1 MQLLGEAPALQQE
14 PRTRLEARER
24 RVQRPQAS
32 GESDADAL
40 RLAALV
46 GPEAAAI
53 RRASALTAAASALW
67 IGQAAL
73 LAWAIQG
80 LVAGPGASG
89 LRLEAAATGFLALA
103 VLRIAA
109 DAWAGHLGFAAAERI
124 ALRARGSLLAAVAR
138 TSPLD
143 ARHPPAGEVA
153 AILSQHVEALVPY
166 LTRHWP
172 ARLRLML
179 LPAAILAVT
188 LAFSWAAALIL
199 LLAGPVIPLFMGL
212 IGAEARG
219 ASERQLAAIG
229 SLGGYL
235 LDRLQGLTTIRLFDA
250 VERTAAALEAQA
262 AAIHHGTMR
271 VLRIAF
277 VSSAVLELFAALG
290 VALLAVYIGF
300 SLLGYFNFGTWR
312 GGLGLCEA
320 LFLLLIAPEFFQPL
334 RDYAAAYHDRAA
346 ALAASREIGRI
357 LEHGGPR
364 LVGRGAAVAVADAPR
379 QPPAIALEGVRLAFG
394 GGQEAVLEGVSLAI
408 APGEHVALVGP
419 SGSGK
424 SVLLGLMAGLIA
436 PSAGAV
442 RCGGRPLDDATADA
456 WRTRLAWLG
465 QRPNFIKGSVL
476 ANLTLGRPRPDP
488 ARVAWALDVAAAAE
502 VVARLPRGLSAPL
515 GEGGH
520 GVSGGEAQRLALAR
534 AALAEADVI
543 LADEPTEHLD
553 EETARTVI
561 DGLMAIAH
569 GRTLVVATH
578 DARLMARMARVIDMG
593 ELCAARP
600 ASALE
605 ASP

>member
-1 MQLLGEAPALQQE
+1 MNVPGALALK
-14 PRTRLEARER
+14 RTADVRLEARQRWLR
-24 RVQRPQAS
+24 RAEA
-32 GESDADAL
+32 GGTGDADAV
-40 RLAALV
+40 RLARLA
-46 GPEAAAI
+46 GPEAVAI
-53 RRASALTAAASALW
+53 RWASVLTAAAGALW
-67 IGQAAL
+67 LGQAAL
-73 LAWAIQG
+73 LAGAIQG
-80 LVAGPGASG
+80 LLPGPGAPG
-89 LRLEAAATGFLALA
+89 LALETAATGFLALA
-103 VLRIAA
+103 ILRIAA
-109 DAWAGHLGFAAAERI
+109 ESWAGHLGFAAAERI
-124 ALRARGSLLAAVAR
+124 VLSVRASLLAPLAR

-143 ARHPPAGEVA
+143 AGRLQAGEIA
-153 AILSQHVEALVPY
+153 AILSQHVEALIPY
-166 LTRHWP
+166 VTRHQP
-172 ARLRLML
+172 ARMRLLL

-188 LAFSWAAALIL
+188 LWFSWAAVLVL

-212 IGAEARG
+212 IGIEARS

-250 VERTAAALEAQA
+250 VERTAAALERHAD
-262 AAIHHGTMR
+262 AIRHGTMQ

-290 VALLAVYIGF
+290 VALLAVYVGF
-300 SLLGYFNFGTWR
+300 NLLGYFEFGTWSGR
-312 GGLGLCEA
+312 LSLAEG

-357 LEHGGPR
+357 LEHGAPG
-364 LVGRGAAVAVADAPR
+364 LVGAGTAVAGSTR
-379 QPPAIALEGVRLAFG
+379 NPPSIALEGVTLAFG
-394 GGQEAVLEGVSLAI
+394 AGRQPVLDRVSLAI

-424 SVLLGLMAGLIA
+424 SMILGLIAGLIA
-436 PSAGAV
+436 PNAGVV
-442 RCGGRPLDDATADA
+442 RCGGEPLNDTTADA
-456 WRTRLAWLG
+456 WRARLAWLG

-488 ARVAWALDVAAAAE
+488 ARVAQALDAAAAAG
-502 VVARLPRGLSAPL
+502 VVARLPRGLAAPL
-515 GEGGH
+515 GEAGH

-553 EETARTVI
+553 TETAQAVA
-561 DGLMAIAH
+561 DGLLAIAR

-578 DARLMARMARVIDMG
+578 DPRLSDRMGRVVDLG
-593 ELCAARP
+593 RLP
-600 ASALE
+600 APNAGTVLE
-605 ASP
+605 AAQ

>member
-1 MQLLGEAPALQQE
+1 M
-14 PRTRLEARER
+14 
-24 RVQRPQAS
+24 QRPQAS
-32 GESDADAL
+32 GEGDADAL
-40 RLAALV
+40 RLAGLV

-53 RRASALTAAASALW
+53 GRASVLTAAASALW
-67 IGQAAL
+67 LGQAAL
-73 LAWAIQG
+73 LAWAIES
-80 LVAGPGASG
+80 LVAGSGAHG
-89 LRLEAAATGFLALA
+89 LRLETAAAGFLALA
-103 VLRIAA
+103 VLRIGA
-109 DAWAGHLGFAAAERI
+109 DAYAGHLGFAAAERM
-124 ALRARGSLLAAVAR
+124 ALRARSDLLAALAR
-138 TSPLD
+138 MSPLD
-143 ARHPPAGEVA
+143 AGRPPAGESA

-166 LTRHWP
+166 LTRHQP
-172 ARLRLML
+172 ARMRLML

-199 LLAGPVIPLFMGL
+199 LLAGPIIPLFMGL

-229 SLGGYL
+229 SLSGYL

-250 VERTAAALEAQA
+250 VERTAAALEERA
-262 AAIHHGTMR
+262 AAIRHGTMR

-300 SLLGYFNFGTWR
+300 SLLGYFGFGTWT
-312 GGLGLCEA
+312 GGLGLGEA

-357 LEHGGPR
+357 LEHGGPH
-364 LVGRGAAVAVADAPR
+364 LVGSGAAVADPPR
-379 QPPAIALEGVRLAFG
+379 HPPAIALEGVSLAFG
-394 GGQEAVLEGVSLAI
+394 GGHKAVLDDLSLGI
-408 APGEHVALVGP
+408 APGEHVALIGP

-424 SVLLGLMAGLIA
+424 SMLLGLIAGLIG
-436 PSAGAV
+436 PSAGVV
-442 RCGGRPLDDATADA
+442 RCGGLPLDDATADA
-456 WRTRLAWLG
+456 WRSRLAWLG
-465 QRPNFIKGSVL
+465 QRPHFIKGSVL

-488 ARVAWALDVAAAAE
+488 ARLARALDVAAAAE
-502 VVARLPRGLSAPL
+502 VAARLPRGLAAPL
-515 GEGGH
+515 GEAGH

-553 EETARTVI
+553 EETARAVI
-561 DGLMAIAH
+561 DGLMVIAR

-578 DARLMARMARVIDMG
+578 DPRLMARMARVIDVG
-593 ELCAARP
+593 RLGAAGD
-600 ASALE
+600 AGALQ

>member
-1 MQLLGEAPALQQE
+1 M
-14 PRTRLEARER
+14 
-24 RVQRPQAS
+24 QRPQAS
-32 GESDADAL
+32 GKGDADAL
-40 RLAALV
+40 RLAGLV
-46 GPEAAAI
+46 APEAAAI
-53 RRASALTAAASALW
+53 GRAAVLTAAASALW
-67 IGQAAL
+67 IAQAAL

-80 LVAGPGASG
+80 LLAGSG
-89 LRLEAAATGFLALA
+89 ERGLPLEAAAAGFLALA

-109 DAWAGHLGFAAAERI
+109 DTCAGHLGFAAAERI
-124 ALRARGSLLAAVAR
+124 ALRARDSLLAALAR

-143 ARHPPAGEVA
+143 AGRPRTGESA

-166 LTRHWP
+166 LTRHRP
-172 ARLRLML
+172 ARMRLML

-219 ASERQLAAIG
+219 ASERQLAAVG

-235 LDRLQGLTTIRLFDA
+235 LDRLQGITTIRLFDA
-250 VERTAAALEAQA
+250 VERTAAALEAHA
-262 AAIHHGTMR
+262 AAIHQGTMR

-300 SLLGYFNFGTWR
+300 SLLGYFNFGTWG
-312 GGLGLCEA
+312 GGLGLAEA

-357 LEHGGPR
+357 LEHGGPH
-364 LVGRGAAVAVADAPR
+364 LVGTGAAAAGAPR
-379 QPPAIALEGVRLAFG
+379 HPPAITLEGVSLAFG
-394 GGQEAVLEGVSLAI
+394 GGHGPALDAVSLAI

-424 SVLLGLMAGLIA
+424 SMLLGLMAGLIA
-436 PSAGAV
+436 PGAGVV
-442 RCGGRPLDDATADA
+442 RCAGLPLDDATADA
-456 WRTRLAWLG
+456 WRARLAWLG
-465 QRPNFIKGSVL
+465 QRPDFVKGSVL
-476 ANLTLGRPRPDP
+476 TNLALGRPRPDP
-488 ARVAWALDVAAAAE
+488 ARVVRALDVAAAAE
-502 VVARLPRGLSAPL
+502 VVARLPRGLAAPL
-515 GEGGH
+515 GEAGH

-543 LADEPTEHLD
+543 LADEPTGHLD
-553 EETARTVI
+553 EETARAVI
-561 DGLMAIAH
+561 DGLMVIAR

-578 DARLMARMARVIDMG
+578 DPRLMARMARTIDVDRLG
-593 ELCAARP
+593 ATRCGSVR
-600 ASALE
+600 E